1 METKDSAVHLL
12 RLWKEAKNTY
22 EVALLYFQ
30 GSEIPFVEEMRE
42 ISRRLDE
49 ISGAAGI
56 SIGENGGFKYK
67 LHGHILSPFFELKDY
82 YGEAIPAREQQAIQE
97 WLLIKNEEKTA

>member
-1 METKDSAVHLL
+1 METKDTA
-12 RLWKEAKNTY
+12 A
-22 EVALLYFQ
+22 ALLKEWRHQEIASSPFSSWAWD
-30 GSEIPFVEEMRE
+30 SEYQKEL
-42 ISRRLDE
+42 SQRLDE
-49 ISGAAGI
+49 ISGASGI